1 MKRVH
6 RNILI
11 VCAFLLAIVL
21 LLPTLVYIPP
31 VQRKAIAYAEQWVC
45 SQTPYCI
52 SIEQFTLK
60 FPLRA
65 ALHNVVITTAYNDT
79 MLTAGKMQADVA
91 LVPLINRKVEVRNI
105 SLHDASVDFTSP
117 DSTLSVTADI
127 GCIGLENGDIRLI
140 DNKVAIGH
148 VALDNTMIEL
158 FYATTPDTAKTD
170 TTQSAMWDIEIE
182 QLKLSDIGFRMY
194 MPEYIDTL
202 DVELHQALLS
212 DGNISLKEQDIY
224 SVFFFSYFF
233 C

>member
-21 LLPTLVYIPP
+21 LLPILVYIPP

-105 SLHDASVDFTSP
+105 SLHDASVDFISP

-140 DNKVAIGH
+140 DIIEFEGSELSVTLPPYCAAMVVVSENAEDFPIVA
-148 VALDNTMIEL
+148 
-158 FYATTPDTAKTD
+158 
-170 TTQSAMWDIEIE
+170 
-182 QLKLSDIGFRMY
+182 
-194 MPEYIDTL
+194 
-202 DVELHQALLS
+202 
-212 DGNISLKEQDIY
+212 QD
-224 SVFFFSYFF
+224 
-233 C
+233 